1 MSDHIEN
8 AGKKG
13 YCVMYGIIGVLLFVI
28 LLIYLY
34 QYNGKFLG

>member
-13 YCVMYGIIGVLLFVI
+13 YCVMWAIISFLLFII
-28 LLIYLY
+28 LVVAVY
-34 QYNGKFLG
+34 QYNGKFL